1 MNATLKG
8 LIMTVVTFFATVIS
22 TNGLP
27 SSGTAWIVF
36 AVTVAGTALIYL
48 AKNLVFPS
56 VSVWGTINLADLLSG
71 LILALGTAV
80 SNWAG
85 SWITGTPIIWDSLW
99 KLVLSVVIGYFAKT
113 FVQNPE
119 KETN

>member
-27 SSGTAWIVF
+27 SNGTAWIVF
-36 AVTVAGTALIYL
+36 AVTVAGTVLVYL
-48 AKNLVFPS
+48 AKNLIFPS
-56 VSVWGTINLADLLSG
+56 ISILGTINLSDLVSG

-85 SWITGTPIIWDSLW
+85 SWITGTPIVWDSLW
-99 KLVLSVVIGYFAKT
+99 KIVVSVVIGYLAKT
-113 FVQNPE
+113 FVQEP
-119 KETN
+119 KKD